1 VSIESHQCPFCELRF
16 AAKWELEAHLADSH
30 PERVAE
36 RVAEREAERD
46 DDPEDDPEDD
56 D

>member
-30 PERVAE
+30 PERM
-36 RVAEREAERD
+36 AEREAER
-46 DDPEDDPEDD
+46 EAEGEAERGADPEDD

>member
-30 PERVAE
+30 PER
-36 RVAEREAERD
+36 EA
-46 DDPEDDPEDD
+46 DPEDDPEDD

>member
-1 VSIESHQCPFCELRF
+1 MSIESHQCPYCELRF

-30 PERVAE
+30 PERA
-36 RVAEREAERD
+36 AEREDER
-46 DDPEDDPEDD
+46 EEEREDD